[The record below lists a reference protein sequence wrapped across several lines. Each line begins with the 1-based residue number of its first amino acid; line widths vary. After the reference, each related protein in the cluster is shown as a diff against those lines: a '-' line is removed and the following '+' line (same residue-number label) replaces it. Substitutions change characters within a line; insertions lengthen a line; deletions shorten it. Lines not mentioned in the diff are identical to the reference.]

1 MQIDVED
8 AILNYEISG
17 DSSNPA
23 LLLWHG
29 AGCSLRMWDTALNSL
44 KDRFFCIAFDVRGAG
59 QSIAGIEPPDQFT
72 FEQYSKD
79 INAILEEVEIKA
91 FHLWSMA
98 WGTRAAIAYCSLNPE
113 KVISAVFCDA
123 SIVQSRMSYCNAC
136 EHYTSLKICKA
147 CKCFI
152 PLKAKLR
159 RTKCPLGKW
168 EKIDGY
174 DEKRNGLVKS
184 KSL

>member
-1 MQIDVED
+1 MD
-8 AILNYEISG
+8 ADAAKRIKNELLQKMKDMSDTLA
-17 DSSNPA
+17 DSYSDFA
-23 LLLWHG
+23 HG
-29 AGCSLRMWDTALNSL
+29 
-44 KDRFFCIAFDVRGAG
+44 K
-59 QSIAGIEPPDQFT
+59 P
-72 FEQYSKD
+72 
-79 INAILEEVEIKA
+79 
-91 FHLWSMA
+91 
-98 WGTRAAIAYCSLNPE
+98 
-113 KVISAVFCDA
+113 VFCDA
-123 SIVQSRMSYCNAC
+123 SVVQSRMAYCNAC

>member
-59 QSIAGIEPPDQFT
+59 LSIAGIEPPDQFT

-79 INAILEEVEIKA
+79 INAILEEVEINE
-91 FHLWSMA
+91 L
-98 WGTRAAIAYCSLNPE
+98 
-113 KVISAVFCDA
+113 
-123 SIVQSRMSYCNAC
+123 
-136 EHYTSLKICKA
+136 
-147 CKCFI
+147 
-152 PLKAKLR
+152 
-159 RTKCPLGKW
+159 
-168 EKIDGY
+168 
-174 DEKRNGLVKS
+174 
-184 KSL
+184 